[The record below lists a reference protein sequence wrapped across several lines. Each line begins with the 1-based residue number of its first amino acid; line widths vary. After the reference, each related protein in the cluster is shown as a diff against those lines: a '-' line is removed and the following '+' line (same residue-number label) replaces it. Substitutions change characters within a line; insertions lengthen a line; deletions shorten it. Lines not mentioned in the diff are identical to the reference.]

1 MIVKKEDI
9 VEKEDIVKKEEIVKK
24 RSERN
29 GCCGEEEW

>member
-29 GCCGEEEW
+29 RCCGEEE